1 MRILPGLPT
10 SPTDDLTPHADAAW
24 RVDLAGV
31 VSRYIGETEKNLDA
45 LFGDA
50 ERKGAALRIDEA
62 DALFGTPTWAEAKQ
76 GDPGV
81 SSAQVFAWLPESLAY
96 RSPASSTD
104 LEWKYVDVRRCLT
117 QLSESIGN
125 GLQFAVFEP
134 NGEALW
140 NKVQATVSDF
150 LFAEWQRGGP
160 QGAKAEE
167 AYFVK
172 CDRSTMTQDDLD
184 NGRLV
189 VLVGVATIRPAE
201 FVVLR
206 ISAVTSTSRT

>member
-10 SPTDDLTPHADAAW
+10 SPIDLAPHADAAW

-50 ERKGAALRIDEA
+50 ERKGAALSIDEA

-81 SSAQVFAWLPESLAY
+81 SSAQVFAWLAESLAY
-96 RSPASSTD
+96 RARASGTD
-104 LEWKYVDVRRCLT
+104 LEWKYVDVRRYLT
-117 QLSESIGN
+117 HLSESIGKA
-125 GLQFAVFEP
+125 LQFAVFEP

-150 LFAEWQRGGP
+150 LFGEWQRGAL
-160 QGAKAEE
+160 QGAKADE